1 MKRLIYILFFFII
14 SFSNECIAQDG
25 VGMNPKRAKQIEA
38 IKIGFITRRLNLTP
52 EESRNFWPLYNQYQN
67 EVNQLQQQKK
77 QNRIANSDN
86 PDKLIDDDFNSDSKI
101 LEIRKKYRQEFS
113 KILSPEQ
120 VKSLYAAERDFREEL
135 IKQLKQRA
143 N

>member
-14 SFSNECIAQDG
+14 SFSNESIAQDG

-52 EESRNFWPLYNQYQN
+52 EESRNFWPVYNQYQN